1 MSAKKDAAIEKIIHD
16 FEKFSNLILT
26 QLDLLDQII
35 SSYTSEIPGKIMD
48 QIKKNEAKL
57 DDYEIQMSE
66 RIINIIV
73 LYNPVASDLRK
84 IIACYRMVLN
94 LERIGDLIM
103 GTVSYIDRIKDPAIF
118 KKSSTL
124 IDNMLILSTQMVT
137 RALLSY
143 TNRDKEDAI
152 WTIKNDSVVDELNHK
167 LLKKSI
173 LKEKLPDETRKM
185 LMSFINIKSIIT
197 NIERIAD
204 HATNIAEASIYAME
218 GKDMRHRNME
228 NE

>member
-1 MSAKKDAAIEKIIHD
+1 
-16 FEKFSNLILT
+16 
-26 QLDLLDQII
+26 
-35 SSYTSEIPGKIMD
+35 
-48 QIKKNEAKL
+48 EAKL

-66 RIINIIV
+66 SIINIIV